1 MAPTYAESALTALKA
16 GDIRTAYKKAVHACQ
31 IHSNQDDLQKLGSVF
46 YAHGKLLTSEGR
58 LTEATSNFTRAVKC
72 TDRNETFRL
81 RARTA
86 GNALR
91 HQSRPIVQRRL
102 EVGSFCQT
110 MSTRINLS
118 LSNLPT
124 APFLH
129 VVRTAKCLHPPM
141 VALREAPRLDEF
153 HALGTYRWQGDEKS
167 SDLFTR
173 WVRRLKNGDRA
184 VATHL
189 GQLLGDWICAKTPVL
204 HDADFLVTVP
214 ADPQREAQRG
224 FHPPDVLAEKIQEC
238 VGIPFLK
245 GVLVRSDSSRARD
258 LPYTD
263 VLGGFR
269 RGKRGNRVDGW
280 HVILLDD
287 VAARGY
293 TLRACSKHLQDAG
306 AKRVVCVVLAQSI
319 TTRRERETTSP
330 LGAFSR

>member
-1 MAPTYAESALTALKA
+1 MAPTYAETALAALRA

-86 GNALR
+86 GKALR

-102 EVGSFCQT
+102 EVSSFCQT

-129 VVRTAKCLHPPM
+129 VVRKAQCLHPPM

-173 WVRRLKNGDRA
+173 WIRRLKSGDRA

-189 GQLLGDWICAKTPVL
+189 ARLLGDWICAKASVL
-204 HDADFLVTVP
+204 QDADFLVTVP
-214 ADPQREAQRG
+214 GDPQREAQRG
-224 FHPPDVLAEKIQEC
+224 FNPPDVLAEALQEC
-238 VGIPFLK
+238 VGIPIRK
-245 GVLVRSDSSRARD
+245 GVLARSRSSRARD
-258 LPYTD
+258 SSYTD
-263 VLGGFR
+263 VVAGFH
-269 RGKRGNRVDGW
+269 RGKKADSVNGW
-280 HVILLDD
+280 RVILLDD
-287 VAARGY
+287 VATRGY
-293 TLRACSKHLQDAG
+293 TLRACSDRLQDAG
-306 AKRVVCVVLAQSI
+306 AKRVVCVVLAQAV
-319 TTRRERETTSP
+319 TTRREREAAGSEA
-330 LGAFSR
+330 AFPR